1 MPITLRR
8 SWRHTTA
15 AAAIATL
22 LLACHVT
29 TFAAPVVTDLPV
41 KLGDSVDD
49 VKRALGTSLDPEQM
63 DQLAPNLPKKK
74 QLRLKTKGIWVF
86 FEKDRVTTYR
96 VDAPFK
102 GSVGGVHVGDDVVT
116 LTKVLGNPVKT
127 GMFGNKTTYTY
138 YFDDV
143 TTTDF
148 VLSNDVIETIFFI
161 K

>member
-1 MPITLRR
+1 MLMSIRR
-8 SWRHTTA
+8 SLRCA
-15 AAAIATL
+15 ATVAAL
-22 LLACHVT
+22 LFTCHGTV
-29 TFAAPVVTDLPV
+29 FAAPTVTDLPI
-41 KLGDSVDD
+41 KLGDSVED
-49 VKRALGTSLDPEQM
+49 VKRALGTALDPEQM
-63 DQLAPNLPKKK
+63 DQSIPNLPKKK

-102 GSVGGVHVGDDVVT
+102 GSVGGVHIGDDVVT
-116 LTKVLGNPVKT
+116 LTKMLGNPVKT
-127 GMFGNKTTYTY
+127 GTFGTKTTYTY

-148 VLSNDVIETIFFI
+148 VLINDVVETVFFI

>member
-1 MPITLRR
+1 MPIAFPR
-8 SWRHTTA
+8 SWRLA
-15 AAAIATL
+15 AAMATL
-22 LLACHVT
+22 LLACHGT
-29 TFAAPVVTDLPV
+29 AFAAPTVTDLPV

-49 VKRALGTSLDPEQM
+49 VKRALGTTLDPEPM
-63 DQLAPNLPKKK
+63 DQPNPALPKKK

-116 LTKVLGNPVKT
+116 LTKALGNPVKT
-127 GMFGNKTTYTY
+127 GTFANRTTYTY

-143 TTTDF
+143 TTTTF
-148 VLSNDVIETIFFI
+148 LLNNDEVETILFI